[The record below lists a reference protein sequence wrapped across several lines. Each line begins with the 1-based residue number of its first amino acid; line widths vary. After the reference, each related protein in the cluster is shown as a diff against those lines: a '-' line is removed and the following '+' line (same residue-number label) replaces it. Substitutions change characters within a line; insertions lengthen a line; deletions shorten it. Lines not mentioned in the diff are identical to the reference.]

1 MKIKI
6 EHDVYN
12 IANRIKDI
20 DKDYYLV
27 FNTSKNKF
35 EVHNSGQLDSSF
47 CLTIPYDFLDERTLN
62 LVYETRVENIERI
75 LNKIEND
82 NKLKESADKTCTLNQ
97 FDEILEDNL
106 KKE

>member
-12 IANRIKDI
+12 ISNRIKEI
-20 DKDYYLV
+20 DRFYYIV
-27 FNTSKNKF
+27 FNTSKNCF
-35 EVHNSGQLDSSF
+35 EVHNSSQTENSF

-62 LVYETRVENIERI
+62 LVNETRVENIERI
-75 LNKIEND
+75 LNKIENE
-82 NKLKESADKTCTLNQ
+82 NKLKESADKSCTLNQ

>member
-6 EHDVYN
+6 LSDVYN
-12 IANRIKDI
+12 IAKRIKNI
-20 DKDYYLV
+20 DKYYYLV
-27 FNTSKNKF
+27 FNTSTNKF
-35 EVHNSGQLDSSF
+35 EVHNSHQVGGSF

-62 LVYETRVENIERI
+62 LVNQTRVENIERI
-75 LNKIEND
+75 LNEIENN

>member
-6 EHDVYN
+6 LTDVYN

-20 DKDYYLV
+20 DTNYYIV
-27 FNTSKNKF
+27 FNTSTKKF
-35 EVHNSGQLDSSF
+35 EVHNSAQADNSF

-62 LVYETRVENIERI
+62 LVNDTRVENIERI
-75 LNKIEND
+75 LNDIEKE
-82 NKLKESADKTCTLNQ
+82 NKLKQSADKTCTLNQ

>member
-6 EHDVYN
+6 LSDVYN
-12 IANRIKDI
+12 IAKRIKDI
-20 DKDYYLV
+20 DKYYYLV
-27 FNTSKNKF
+27 FNTSTNKF
-35 EVHNSGQLDSSF
+35 EVHNSYQVGGSF

-62 LVYETRVENIERI
+62 LVNQTRVENIERI
-75 LNKIEND
+75 LNEIENN